1 MTTVLDIKAN
11 RLIAKVAGKLKAEKM
26 VSPPKWMAFVKTG
39 SHAERAPESPD
50 FWYVRCAS
58 LLRRLYV
65 KGPIGVSR
73 LREKY
78 GGRKHHTAAVAHFR
92 KAGGSI
98 IRKALQQLETAGLV
112 SKVPKGRAIS
122 KKGVALLDGAAR
134 GVASEQ

>member
-1 MTTVLDIKAN
+1 MVTVFDVKAN
-11 RLIAKVAGKLKAEKM
+11 QLISATAQKLKTEK
-26 VSPPKWMAFVKTG
+26 VVTPPKWLAYVKTG
-39 SHAERAPESPD
+39 SHVERAPDDPD

-78 GGRKHHTAAVAHFR
+78 GGRKRRGSAPAHFR

-98 IRKALQQLETAGLV
+98 IRKSLQQLETAGLV
-112 SKVPKGRAIS
+112 SKSGKGRGIS
-122 KKGVALLDGAAR
+122 SKGMKMLDGIAKS
-134 GVASEQ
+134 VSSE